1 MRIIFIRHA
10 EPDYEH
16 NTLTPRGFREA
27 ELLSDRVPHWKVDRF
42 YSSPLERAKLTA
54 EPSLRKMGRTAEIVD
69 WMREFSYAII
79 DPITGKRQV
88 PWDFMPQY
96 WTEQPQFFD
105 KDEFYRHPLLQ
116 SAPEYE
122 KAVLALR
129 SGLDDILAEYGYHR
143 KDSYYLADEEKTRG
157 DDDTTIVFF
166 AHLGANLEA
175 VGYLLGISPVVLQQ
189 TIYLAPTSLCIL
201 NTEKRQ
207 AGSIPDAEPGIA
219 MFRAQVRQSDDLRIR
234 FICTRVQPVTF
245 PDLFPFFFRDR
256 SSRLRLILLVKSCR
270 RARSSLEKPASICS
284 RNSA

>member
-79 DPITGKRQV
+79 DPTTGKRQV

-96 WTEQPQFFD
+96 WTEQPRFFD
-105 KDEFYRHPLLQ
+105 KDDFYRHPLLQ

-122 KAVLALR
+122 KAVLSLR

-143 KDSYYLADEEKTRG
+143 KDSYYLADEERTRG

-219 MFRAQVRQSDDLRIR
+219 MFRAQVLGDVSHLLSGNQTISESGS
-234 FICTRVQPVTF
+234 FARVFNQ
-245 PDLFPFFFRDR
+245 
-256 SSRLRLILLVKSCR
+256 
-270 RARSSLEKPASICS
+270 
-284 RNSA
+284 